1 MIRFS
6 LFMGA
11 LVGLLY
17 LSLVGCISK
26 WMTLISFGL
35 AFLVLLASGIY
46 IYARPVHLFWSD
58 VYTYILAAILIIIG
72 ILYLAYMACFRK
84 EI

>member
-1 MIRFS
+1 
-6 LFMGA
+6 MGA

-17 LSLVGCISK
+17 LALVGCLSK
-26 WMTLISFGL
+26 WMTLVSFGL
-35 AFLVLLASGIY
+35 AFLVLLAAGIY
-46 IYARPVHLFWSD
+46 IYVRPVHLFRLD
-58 VYTYILAAILIIIG
+58 VFTYILAAILIIVG